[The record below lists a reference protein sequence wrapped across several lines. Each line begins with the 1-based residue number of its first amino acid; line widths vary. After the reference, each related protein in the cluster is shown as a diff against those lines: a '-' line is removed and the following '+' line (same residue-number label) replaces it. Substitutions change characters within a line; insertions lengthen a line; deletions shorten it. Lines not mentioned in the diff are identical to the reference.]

1 MGLLKE
7 LTAFFKEYSVHHEG
21 PDSSPLSGPLQ
32 LVLDN
37 QRKLIGVPENT
48 VAIFNRWLEGPQ
60 SGWQVDDWEAVDKYP
75 RQSSVQTTTQ
85 DARSEINSVAVRS
98 GASGRSGSSRAQ
110 GSATRLSGRAYH
122 SGQRSLRHGSGNASG
137 FSSSQR
143 PLQGSGSSRLS
154 HLPSLLS
161 PDSPL
166 PSPPFRPS
174 SQQSSLTADT
184 PNSIKR
190 PLDTYEEREEGGK
203 KAKTDTLSSPGGNSL
218 HIFLDDTEREK
229 LKVFRT
235 ALYPRPFRSSAATS
249 TQSSS
254 DDSSGSERAQSPH
267 NDTPDLD
274 ETQHSAL
281 SDRESAYDTP
291 CNSSPALSTNSL
303 PVEDAITDF
312 NSSPR
317 ATSSPADS
325 DFDDLLP
332 SRVSPVRSL
341 NDELVPEIKRSS
353 TSNRPRFGWTYSKRH
368 RDRKGKG
375 RAREV

>member
-1 MGLLKE
+1 M
-7 LTAFFKEYSVHHEG
+7 AFFKEYSVHHEG

-110 GSATRLSGRAYH
+110 GSATRLSGRVYN
-122 SGQRSLRHGSGNASG
+122 SGSRSLRYGSAGTSG
-137 FSSSQR
+137 FSSSVR
-143 PLQGSGSSRLS
+143 RGQGSAFSRLS
-154 HLPSLLS
+154 HLPSLFS
-161 PDSPL
+161 PGSPL

-190 PLDTYEEREEGGK
+190 PLDMDEECK
-203 KAKTDTLSSPGGNSL
+203 KGNKKIKTNTVSHVDNNSL
-218 HIFLDDTEREK
+218 HIFMDSAEHQRFKDFGEK
-229 LKVFRT
+229 L
-235 ALYPRPFRSSAATS
+235 RPWRDRLSEG
-249 TQSSS
+249 TQAQSDS
-254 DDSSGSERAQSPH
+254 DDLSGSERAQSH
-267 NDTPDLD
+267 HDDTPDPD
-274 ETQHSAL
+274 ETPQSL

-291 CNSSPALSTNSL
+291 YNS
-303 PVEDAITDF
+303 
-312 NSSPR
+312 
-317 ATSSPADS
+317 
-325 DFDDLLP
+325 
-332 SRVSPVRSL
+332 
-341 NDELVPEIKRSS
+341 
-353 TSNRPRFGWTYSKRH
+353 
-368 RDRKGKG
+368 
-375 RAREV
+375 